1 MTTSRDPGHPDG
13 GELVRHRPG
22 GGDFLDPV
30 AQIAERPR
38 DALGRFLP
46 PGVAGV
52 PPLELPTSL
61 PPRATLA
68 AAQHLL
74 DTGHPFQAHEVL
86 EVAWKSAGDVERN
99 LWRGLTQLAVGVTH
113 LARGNIRGGVAV
125 LGRASDNLAPYAEYP
140 PHDVDVAGL
149 RGWIADR
156 VAAVGRAHP
165 QPPCAT
171 AGPAASADPQPGGNG
186 PPGAPVGRPPRLVR

>member
-22 GGDFLDPV
+22 RGDHPDPV
-30 AQIAERPR
+30 AETAERPR

-61 PPRATLA
+61 PPRAALA

-86 EVAWKSAGDVERN
+86 EAAWKSADDVERN

-113 LARGNIRGGVAV
+113 LARGNVRGGVAV

-156 VAAVGRAHP
+156 VAADRVA
-165 QPPCAT
+165 
-171 AGPAASADPQPGGNG
+171 AGT
-186 PPGAPVGRPPRLVR
+186 PVGRPPRLLR

>member
-22 GGDFLDPV
+22 RGDHPDPV
-30 AQIAERPR
+30 AETAERPR

-61 PPRATLA
+61 PPRAALA

-86 EVAWKSAGDVERN
+86 EAAWKSADDVERN

-113 LARGNIRGGVAV
+113 LARGNVRGGVAV

-156 VAAVGRAHP
+156 VAAG
-165 QPPCAT
+165 T
-171 AGPAASADPQPGGNG
+171 
-186 PPGAPVGRPPRLVR
+186 PVGRPPRLLR